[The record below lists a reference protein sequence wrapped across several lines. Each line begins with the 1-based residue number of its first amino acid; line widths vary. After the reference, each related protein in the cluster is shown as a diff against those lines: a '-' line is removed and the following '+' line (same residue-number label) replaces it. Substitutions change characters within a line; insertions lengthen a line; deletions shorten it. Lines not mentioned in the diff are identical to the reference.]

1 MKIKKLVKLA
11 PMMLLT
17 FLLGLSGCS
26 GNTAAD
32 ARVNDHPSEADEE
45 LHGDGFLYDE
55 CLLSDRADLKDAM
68 DACGGADCNVRGA
81 CGEYLM

>member
-1 MKIKKLVKLA
+1 MKIVVTGA
-11 PMMLLT
+11 T
-17 FLLGLSGCS
+17 SFVGLG
-26 GNTAAD
+26 AV
-32 ARVNDHPSEADEE
+32 RE